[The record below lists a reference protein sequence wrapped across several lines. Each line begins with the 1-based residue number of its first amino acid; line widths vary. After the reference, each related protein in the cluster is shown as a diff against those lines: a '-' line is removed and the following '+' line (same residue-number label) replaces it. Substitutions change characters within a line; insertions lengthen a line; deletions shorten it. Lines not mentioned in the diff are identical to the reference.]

1 MSALEVARKMMTE
14 SKPADAVNAI
24 DAESHPPLPVPTP
37 LSASTAYIASAP
49 ELGNDGSAAIIGL
62 TTTWH
67 KILRH
72 RAGCGD
78 RAAARELVELEA
90 YLAACDRGEIVLPEH
105 PNDAALREWNRLAD
119 ERHRAK
125 QRKQ

>member
-1 MSALEVARKMMTE
+1 MSALEIARKMMME
-14 SKPADAVNAI
+14 SKPPNAVNAK
-24 DAESHPPLPVPTP
+24 DAESPPPLPVQTT

-90 YLAACDRGEIVLPEH
+90 YLGACDRGEVVLPAH
-105 PNDAALREWNRLAD
+105 PSDESLREWNRLAD
-119 ERHRAK
+119 ERHRSK
-125 QRKQ
+125 HRKQ